1 MNDRTEAIK
10 RRAAEI
16 AAEIAAKIYAPLR
29 PTVVVIQKPDDAL
42 GVPPTKLF
50 E

>member
-10 RRAAEI
+10 RR